1 MDRGCSD
8 ITFFSDYANIF
19 FLSSILSNKDSTSND
34 AKKEQVNHV
43 TFQNNKNNH
52 FNAYNLNQNKQTNDY
67 ISSSY
72 SNVKKSVF
80 VRYEKSDIVHNNLN
94 DTHHKRE
101 DYTKSK
107 SDTQVKKRHSI
118 SHQNPGTIVTD
129 MINNMNDIAKYFF
142 TAPSLLAATVFG
154 SLPQNASRLVRLIA
168 LIKVE
173 SFESVP
179 GSRCCRLRNMQISHW
194 NRTIRRSPSLAMR
207 HLSLS
212 SFTVRSKPSSSYGLS
227 IGYSMSI
234 STLYHFPH
242 HTP

>member
-8 ITFFSDYANIF
+8 ITFFSDYANIL

-129 MINNMNDIAKYFF
+129 IINNMNDIAKYFS
-142 TAPSLLAATVFG
+142 TAPIPIS
-154 SLPQNASRLVRLIA
+154 SNCVR
-168 LIKVE
+168 
-173 SFESVP
+173 FP
-179 GSRCCRLRNMQISHW
+179 
-194 NRTIRRSPSLAMR
+194 SPEC
-207 HLSLS
+207 
-212 SFTVRSKPSSSYGLS
+212 V
-227 IGYSMSI
+227 
-234 STLYHFPH
+234 
-242 HTP
+242 